1 MTNRTTEEIA
11 RGLTEADFFRL
22 CEKVKAAG
30 YGGDIEWSEGLVPPT
45 DPDEFAREAI
55 FVICNSGMRFTVAEQ
70 IFGRV
75 MCALADGESASRGF
89 GHAGKASAIDHIWRH
104 RARLLTEYLAAP
116 DKLAF
121 CESLPWIGGITKY
134 HLAKN
139 FGADVA
145 KPDVHLQRLADAE
158 GCTAQELCDRL
169 AAATGYRA
177 ATVDVVLWRACA
189 IGAINSRALAVRSH
203 LESHKP

>member
-1 MTNRTTEEIA
+1 MAIDAAE
-11 RGLTEADFFRL
+11 FYRL
-22 CEKVKAAG
+22 RDAVAAAG
-30 YGGDIEWSEGLVPPT
+30 FGRDLEWSEGVAPPT

-55 FVICNSGMRFTVAEQ
+55 FVICNSGMRFTVAEG
-70 IFGRV
+70 IFYRV
-75 MCALADGESASRGF
+75 EQALANGQSASTVF
-89 GHAGKASAIDHIWRH
+89 GHKGKCAAIDTIWRD
-104 RARLLTEYLAAP
+104 RGRLMAEYLAAP
-116 DKLAF
+116 DKLDF

-169 AAATGYRA
+169 AVETGYRA
-177 ATVDVVLWRACA
+177 ATVDVVLWRAAA
-189 IGAINSRALAVRSH
+189 IGAINSRALQPKDTPNH
-203 LESHKP
+203 D

>member
-1 MTNRTTEEIA
+1 MIDAAEFYRIEGA
-11 RGLTEADFFRL
+11 VR
-22 CEKVKAAG
+22 AAG
-30 YGGDIEWSEGLVPPT
+30 YGGDIEWSEGINPPT

-55 FVICNSGMRFTVAEQ
+55 FVICNSGMRYTVAQ
-70 IFGRV
+70 GIFERV
-75 MCALADGESASRGF
+75 MAALERGASASSAF
-89 GHAGKASAIDHIWRH
+89 GHVGKCGAIDGIWRD
-104 RARLLTEYLAAP
+104 RERLLSEYLAAE

-145 KPDVHLQRLADAE
+145 KPDVHLQRLADVE

-169 AAATGYRA
+169 AAGTGYRA

-189 IGAINSRALAVRSH
+189 IGVIKSREVAQASFL
-203 LESHKP
+203 